1 MFSLVRSDLP
11 VGLLNQEATTMNRIP
26 KYKIPVR
33 ISLVQEESVLGI
45 VFLRQEQ
52 RILDML
58 CEPNAFFPVNT
69 KTGMFLVNKQ
79 SVIKLEVLDAS
90 YIEAHQE
97 NFPENDDAT
106 HGFKNHEAIANR
118 RSRHMPV

>member
-1 MFSLVRSDLP
+1 M
-11 VGLLNQEATTMNRIP
+11 ERIP
-26 KYKIPVR
+26 KYRIPVR

-58 CEPNAFFPVNT
+58 CEPKPFFPVNT

-90 YIEAHQE
+90 YIAEHQE
-97 NFPENDDAT
+97 NDQT
-106 HGFKNHEAIANR
+106 HGFRSHQEIAKR
-118 RSRHMPV
+118 RSQHNAAAGASAFRR

>member
-1 MFSLVRSDLP
+1 MPDQAQLSK
-11 VGLLNQEATTMNRIP
+11 ETTTMVRIP
-26 KYKIPVR
+26 KYRIPVR

-58 CEPNAFFPVNT
+58 CEPNPFFPVST

-79 SVIKLEVLDAS
+79 SVIKLEVLDEGYVA
-90 YIEAHQE
+90 ENRD
-97 NFPENDDAT
+97 NFPEEYDDT
-106 HGFKNHEAIANR
+106 YDFR
-118 RSRHMPV
+118 RPAEITKRRAQHLPVGLPLSRR

>member
-1 MFSLVRSDLP
+1 MPDQAQ
-11 VGLLNQEATTMNRIP
+11 LNKEMTMDRIP
-26 KYKIPVR
+26 KYRIPVR
-33 ISLVQEESVLGI
+33 ISLVQDDSVLGI

-58 CEPNAFFPVNT
+58 CEPKPFFPVST

-90 YIEAHQE
+90 YIAAHLE
-97 NFPENDDAT
+97 NLPENDDET
-106 HGFKNHEAIANR
+106 HGFENHEAIANR
-118 RSRHMPV
+118 RSQHTPV

>member
-1 MFSLVRSDLP
+1 MD
-11 VGLLNQEATTMNRIP
+11 RIP
-26 KYKIPVR
+26 KYRIPVR

-58 CEPNAFFPVNT
+58 CEPKAFFPVNT

-79 SVIKLEVLDAS
+79 SVIKLEVLDEN
-90 YIEAHQE
+90 YIAAHQE
-97 NFPENDDAT
+97 NFPDNDDET
-106 HGFKNHEAIANR
+106 HGFKSHEAIAKR
-118 RSRHMPV
+118 RSQHAPV

>member
-1 MFSLVRSDLP
+1 M
-11 VGLLNQEATTMNRIP
+11 TRIP
-26 KYKIPVR
+26 KYRIPVR

-58 CEPNAFFPVNT
+58 CEPTPFFPVNT

-79 SVIKLEVLDAS
+79 SVIKLEVLGKDFVA
-90 YIEAHQE
+90 AHRD
-97 NFPENDDAT
+97 NFPEEYDDT
-106 HGFKNHEAIANR
+106 HNFRSHAEIAKR
-118 RSRHMPV
+118 RTQHMPV